1 MQASL
6 EDIDWKQMGVFTEQT
21 TFNEL
26 LLVYVASTLLLTVCY
41 FLNKMFY
48 PDIVRLIYGE

>member
-1 MQASL
+1 
-6 EDIDWKQMGVFTEQT
+6 MGVFTEQT